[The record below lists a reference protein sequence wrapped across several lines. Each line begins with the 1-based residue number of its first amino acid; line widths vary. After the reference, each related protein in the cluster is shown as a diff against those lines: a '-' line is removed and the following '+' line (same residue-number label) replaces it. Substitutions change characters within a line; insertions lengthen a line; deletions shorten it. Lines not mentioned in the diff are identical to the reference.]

1 MYVIHDRIRVSIMV
15 STRVRMRVGVR
26 VRVSIRVMGRVTIK
40 LLEVGGA
47 GRAFEHPKSKKR

>member
-1 MYVIHDRIRVSIMV
+1 MV